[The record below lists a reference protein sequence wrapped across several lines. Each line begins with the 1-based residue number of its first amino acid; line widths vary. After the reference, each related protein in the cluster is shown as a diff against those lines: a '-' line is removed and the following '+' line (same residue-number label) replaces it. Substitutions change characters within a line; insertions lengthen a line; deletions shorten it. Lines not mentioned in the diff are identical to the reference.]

1 MISQPGKR
9 DFQIID
15 IKVMVWNF
23 NFKSLVHHRM
33 IKNFSTRQCSP
44 RILSYTRQHLSQ
56 IKNNIVWMSVNLKKN
71 DELL

>member
-33 IKNFSTRQCSP
+33 IKNFSSTQSSP
-44 RILSYTRQHLSQ
+44 RILSYTRQHFSQ
-56 IKNNIVWMSVNLKKN
+56 INNKYCLNVRQLKKN

>member
-23 NFKSLVHHRM
+23 DFKSLVHHRM
-33 IKNFSTRQCSP
+33 IKNFSRQSSP
-44 RILSYTRQHLSQ
+44 RILSYTRQHFSQ
-56 IKNNIVWMSVNLKKN
+56 INNNIVWMSVNLKKN

>member
-33 IKNFSTRQCSP
+33 IKNFSRQSSA
-44 RILSYTRQHLSQ
+44 RILSYTRQHFSQ
-56 IKNNIVWMSVNLKKN
+56 NNNNIVWMSVNLKKN